1 MLRRAVVL
9 VVGGAWL
16 GACTANL
23 DRVAPGATGGAS
35 VGTGG
40 TPGGGT
46 PALTGGSN
54 GAGAGP
60 GSCARPE
67 QVSAPVLHARLI
79 TPSQYE
85 HTAQDLL
92 KVTGNFAKDFAGGA
106 SAHLDD
112 VALEQRANTAAD
124 IAAKAV
130 ATFSAWSPCVP
141 PAVDAS
147 TCESKLIDQ
156 LGRGAFRHPLAA
168 DEQAQLKA
176 LFDAGIKEKDF
187 ATGVEWL
194 LTGLLQAPDFL
205 YEFAKPQA
213 GEVPGSV
220 VSLPAFEIASRL
232 ALFIWD
238 GPPDEAL
245 LGAAEAGSLK
255 DATGVLAQAQK
266 LMADPR
272 SARGTESFYRGWL
285 KLDAFKEVARDDAAL
300 TTDVVVALQRS
311 LLLSAT
317 SLYAADAPNVES
329 LFTGETYYLD
339 ASLRAFYGLTGGS
352 SSFDPVAMP
361 AQGRRGVLTHPGL
374 MTLLARPNESNPISR
389 GLFVQRTVLCH
400 DIPPPPQGVVIPQLA
415 KAAPGL
421 PTRLRL
427 EQHTKEA
434 VCAGCHDLIDPPGF
448 ALESY
453 DMVGRYR
460 TMDEGVAVDTS
471 GVIAGTSDTSGA
483 FTVGTELL
491 DRIAKSSEVKR
502 CFAQKYLTHA
512 IARELAPE
520 DSCAL
525 EQLQSEFASSG
536 DLKRLILNV
545 AHSDAFR
552 LRTAEG
558 RGAQP

>member
-1 MLRRAVVL
+1 MQRIAVVL
-9 VVGGAWL
+9 VAGGAL
-16 GACTANL
+16 LAGCTANL
-23 DRVAPGATGGAS
+23 DRNVPGATGGGS
-35 VGTGG
+35 VSTGG
-40 TPGGGT
+40 AGSGGT
-46 PALTGGSN
+46 PALVGGS
-54 GAGAGP
+54 AGIGP
-60 GSCARPE
+60 SSCAQPE
-67 QVSAPVLHARLI
+67 QSNAPVLHARLI

-85 HTAQDLL
+85 HTVQDLL
-92 KVTGNFAKDFAGGA
+92 KVTGNVGRELAGGV

-112 VALEQRANTAAD
+112 VALEQRANAAAD
-124 IAAKAV
+124 IAGKAV
-130 ATFSAWSPCVP
+130 ATFSAWAPCAP
-141 PAVDAS
+141 PTVDAA
-147 TCESKLIDQ
+147 TCELKLIEQ

-176 LFDAGIKEKDF
+176 LFDAGVKEKDF
-187 ATGVEWL
+187 LTGLEWL
-194 LTGLLQAPDFL
+194 LTGLLQAPDFF
-205 YEFAKPQA
+205 YEFAKPQT
-213 GEVPGSV
+213 GEVPGAV
-220 VSLPAFEIASRL
+220 VALPAFEIASRL

-238 GPPDEAL
+238 GPPDETL
-245 LGAAEAGSLK
+245 LGAAEAGNLK
-255 DATGVLAQAQK
+255 DAAGVLAQAQK

-272 SARGTESFYRGWL
+272 FARGTESFYRGWL
-285 KLDAFKEVARDDAAL
+285 KLDAFKEVARDDMAL

-317 SLYAADAPNVES
+317 SLYAAAAPNVES

-339 ASLRAFYGLTGGS
+339 ASLRAFYGLTAGS

-361 AQGRRGVLTHPGL
+361 DQGRRGVLTHPGL

-400 DIPPPPQGVVIPQLA
+400 EIPPPPQGVVIPQLA

-427 EQHTKEA
+427 EQHTKEPL
-434 VCAGCHDLIDPPGF
+434 CASCHALIDPPGF

-471 GVIAGTSDTSGA
+471 GTIAGASDTSGT

-502 CFAQKYLTHA
+502 CFAQKYLTYA
-512 IARELAPE
+512 VARDLAQE
-520 DSCAL
+520 DACAL
-525 EQLQSEFASSG
+525 DHLQSEFASSG
-536 DLKRLILNV
+536 DLKQLILNV
-545 AHSDAFR
+545 AKSDAFR